1 MIFLGG
7 TTRMTSDYDTL
18 TQEFLAGLVL
28 EERTKLY
35 NDLLA
40 LEEVHKL
47 NQHSS
52 YYTFKNLKR
61 VFRRRSERRKRTFRY
76 INSHNNE
83 LLIHQIHEQHFFK
96 NKYCIQIYFNS
107 TECSYIV
114 IEQLLATLKAPDV
127 SPLRS
132 FREIAV

>member
-1 MIFLGG
+1 
-7 TTRMTSDYDTL
+7 MTSDYDHL

-52 YYTFKNLKR
+52 YYTFRNLKR
-61 VFRRRSERRKRTFRY
+61 IFQRHSERRKRTFRY

-83 LLIHQIHEQHFFK
+83 LLIHQIHEQHFCK

-107 TECSYIV
+107 KECNYLFID
-114 IEQLLATLKAPDV
+114 QLLTALKAPST
-127 SPLRS
+127 SPLRNL
-132 FREIAV
+132 REIAI

>member
-1 MIFLGG
+1 
-7 TTRMTSDYDTL
+7 MTSDYDSLAQDFL
-18 TQEFLAGLVL
+18 TGLIP

-61 VFRRRSERRKRTFRY
+61 AVHRHSERRKRTFRY
-76 INSHNNE
+76 MNSFNNE
-83 LLIHQIHEQHFFK
+83 LIIHQIHEQHFFK
-96 NKYCIQIYFNS
+96 NKYCMHVYFNS
-107 TECSYIV
+107 QECTYLFIDC
-114 IEQLLATLKAPDV
+114 LLSVLKAPT
-127 SPLRS
+127 SRPMRN
-132 FREIAV
+132 FQEISI